1 MSDTLED
8 IRSAIM
14 SRIASGF
21 TAIPVAYPGKD
32 ANVDGVNHALQV
44 DLNFEAR
51 KRAALGAAAGSRIDG
66 HVVLT
71 VLARQDA
78 TAQVGTAA
86 LEGYLDDLSD
96 LFPSA
101 LNIAAGANTLRFKEP
116 VPGGTQNMEGWVGR
130 QLRCP
135 FYLFT

>member
-1 MSDTLED
+1 MSDTLAD
-8 IRSAIM
+8 ISSAIM

-21 TAIPVAYPGKD
+21 SAIPVAYPGKTV
-32 ANVDGVNHALQV
+32 NMDGISHALQV

-66 HVVLT
+66 QVVLT
-71 VLARQDA
+71 VFARQDA

-101 LNIAAGANTLRFKEP
+101 LNIAAGAKTLCFKEP
-116 VPGGTQNMEGWVGR
+116 SPGGTQDLEGWVGR